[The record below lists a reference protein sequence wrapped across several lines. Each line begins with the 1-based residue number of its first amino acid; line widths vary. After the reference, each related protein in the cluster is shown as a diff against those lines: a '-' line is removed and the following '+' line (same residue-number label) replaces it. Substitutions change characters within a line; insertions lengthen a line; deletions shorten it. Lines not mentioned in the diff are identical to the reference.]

1 MAARHTCWSTGPALI
16 HILEPKYCQEEWSGG
31 GMEPHLGLPSWWI
44 LAMGQGLHWGRAV
57 LSALSLGDLQ
67 FCNDY
72 SEHVPACPVAKR
84 SPFNLSAILAFRHSG
99 ILAIRLPRCLA
110 ARSVLRQTKPQ
121 ICTNDVV
128 SCCHCPPFLC
138 FLRLSP
144 APSSFSPLKNV
155 ACNLCQQTRILSIV
169 FRELELL
176 SKATKSLN
184 TCVFLVASCQFTA
197 CTIAIFVS
205 TSPERRPNGQKVFFK

>member
-128 SCCHCPPFLC
+128 SCCHCPPFSA
-138 FLRLSP
+138 FSAFHLRHPPSHPWKMLPAISANRLAFCRLFFESLS
-144 APSSFSPLKNV
+144 F
-155 ACNLCQQTRILSIV
+155 C
-169 FRELELL
+169 
-176 SKATKSLN
+176 
-184 TCVFLVASCQFTA
+184 
-197 CTIAIFVS
+197 
-205 TSPERRPNGQKVFFK
+205 RRRQKVWTHACS